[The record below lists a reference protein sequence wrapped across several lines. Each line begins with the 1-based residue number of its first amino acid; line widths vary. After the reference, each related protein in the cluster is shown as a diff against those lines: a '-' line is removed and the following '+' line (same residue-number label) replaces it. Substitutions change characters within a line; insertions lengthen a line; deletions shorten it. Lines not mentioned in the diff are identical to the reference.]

1 MFNIY
6 IYEKNQQEQEKKQKE
21 KQFFEKYNMKRKSK
35 HLNNNLPYR
44 E

>member
-21 KQFFEKYNMKRKSK
+21 KQFFEKYNLKRKSIYF
-35 HLNNNLPYR
+35 NNNLSYR